1 MVNAHKHLRAL
12 IESAFE
18 SMKSFFDSI
27 ESRGDRTAEIDIL
40 VPAMTYNVARC
51 VVRGLLKV

>member
-1 MVNAHKHLRAL
+1 MRAL